1 MLRIPLVLLMLCT
14 SSAAQEQ
21 RYTLSV
27 DVELVNVTATVIDA
41 SGRYIESL
49 TERDFQVLEDGR
61 EQTISFF
68 SHDTRIPVSIG
79 VLIDSSGSHQDKL
92 EQGLQIVSEIAAML
106 SPGDEMFVITFN
118 SRAVLR
124 QKFTSS
130 AGEIQRALVGVRAGG
145 ETAVYDAIS
154 LGLDELK
161 AAKNRKQ
168 ILVLLTDGFD
178 TRSKIKA
185 AEAEESMTKSDA
197 LVYAIGIDDDDNNPR
212 TRKRPRYH
220 IYEYMLG
227 RLTSAG
233 RGRLIRLY
241 AGRNYNR
248 RSLAEMLVGEL
259 HQEYTMGYYPTAG
272 PERGGAR
279 SIEVRLTKPGARILG
294 ERLYLQR
301 RDVVKQSTPKS
312 SPVN

>member
-27 DVELVNVTATVIDA
+27 DVELVNMTATVIDA

-185 AEAEESMTKSDA
+185 AEAEESLTKSDA
-197 LVYAIGIDDDDNNPR
+197 LVYAIGIDDDDNDPR
-212 TRKRPRYH
+212 TRRRPRYH
-220 IYEYMLG
+220 IYQYMLG

-233 RGRLIRLY
+233 SGRLIRLY
-241 AGRNYNR
+241 TGRNYDL
-248 RSLAEMLVGEL
+248 RSLAEMMLGEL
-259 HQEYTMGYYPTAG
+259 HQEYTMGYYPTVG
-272 PERGGAR
+272 PERAGSR
-279 SIEVRLTKPGARILG
+279 SIEVRVTKPGARILG
-294 ERLYLQR
+294 ERLHLQR
-301 RDVVKQSTPKS
+301 RDVVEQ
-312 SPVN
+312 